1 MSKLR
6 IRRKPER
13 VSWREWMRLEMLM
26 WLGVGASEATVSGY
40 RRPLGYQQL
49 TLTGTAQKL
58 TLPTPPPASGLIPG
72 YAIIQCE
79 GSTAVARWRDDG
91 TAPTATIGM
100 ILNTGAELD
109 YSGDIGTIQFI
120 IGSSSPVLDISYYA

>member
-49 TLTGTAQKL
+49 TLTGTA
-58 TLPTPPPASGLIPG
+58 
-72 YAIIQCE
+72 
-79 GSTAVARWRDDG
+79 
-91 TAPTATIGM
+91 PTATIGM